1 MSLYKIVRSKQY
13 KNFMAKL
20 YGIGASLVI
29 SGALFKILHWTGA
42 DQMLMVGMITEAV
55 IFFFS
60 AFEPLH
66 KEYDWALV
74 YPELQVADNQPKAQ
88 ATKGTVTQQLDNM
101 LEKAK
106 IGPELIENLASGM
119 RNLSDNAKKLSQTTD
134 AAVATEGYVANLSK
148 AKDAV
153 QNLTGVYE
161 KSANDLSAT
170 SALQVKNI
178 QEMFDTQKQHAQKLQ
193 EVHAQNVQKIGQIQ
207 EQGNE
212 AIVENYKKLGQLQNQ
227 GNQDMIESYK
237 KLGQIHEQGNQA
249 IVENYKKLGQVQDQ
263 GAQTIVENY
272 KKLGQTQ
279 EQEHQVIL
287 ENYKKLGQT
296 QEQEHQIILENYKK
310 LQDSAVNLVNSMND
324 SAQEAQKYKEEVDK
338 LSKSVAQINA
348 IYANMLAAMT
358 NK

>member
-1 MSLYKIVRSKQY
+1 MSLYKIVRSKAY

-29 SGALFKILHWTGA
+29 SGALFKILHWPLA
-42 DQMLMVGMITEAV
+42 DQMLMVGMLTEAV

-74 YPELQVADNQPKAQ
+74 YPELETAKGIKHKEHPK
-88 ATKGTVTQQLDNM
+88 GSVTQQLDRM
-101 LEKAK
+101 LEEAK

-119 RNLSDNAKKLSQTTD
+119 RNLSDNAKQLSKTTD
-134 AAVATEGYVANLSK
+134 AAVATEGYVANLTK

-161 KSANDLSAT
+161 KSANELSAT
-170 SALQVKNI
+170 SDMQVKSI

-193 EVHAQNVQKIGQIQ
+193 EVQLQNVQKVEQIQEQGNQTIIGNYAKIQQAQEQGSQAIIENYKKIGQIQ
-207 EQGNE
+207 EQGNQV
-212 AIVENYKKLGQLQNQ
+212 IVENYKKI
-227 GNQDMIESYK
+227 QDS
-237 KLGQIHEQGNQA
+237 
-249 IVENYKKLGQVQDQ
+249 
-263 GAQTIVENY
+263 T
-272 KKLGQTQ
+272 
-279 EQEHQVIL
+279 
-287 ENYKKLGQT
+287 
-296 QEQEHQIILENYKK
+296 IIL
-310 LQDSAVNLVNSMND
+310 ANSMND
-324 SAQEAQKYKEEVDK
+324 TAQEAQKHKEEIDK
-338 LSKSVAQINA
+338 LSKNVAQINA